1 MARKRQPTDIDPRAD
16 DTRLEL
22 AESIL
27 RRRFVDRELLR
38 CALTHPS
45 AMTDPSSEGFYE
57 RLEFLGDSVLGFI
70 IAEEAFR
77 RFPQMREGGMT
88 RIKVSLVAGSV
99 LSGVARDLGLADA
112 LIVGR
117 SERGTGGRG
126 LTSALENSY
135 EAITAA
141 LYLDGGIEVA
151 REWVLRT
158 LGPLITE
165 NAADAPENP
174 KSLLQELVQGRS
186 ENAVYT
192 TISAEGPPH
201 DRIFTVAVAVAGD
214 TLGQGH
220 GRTKREAE
228 AAAAAVALA
237 AIRTPAGIRRK
248 KA

>member
-1 MARKRQPTDIDPRAD
+1 MARKRQPIDIDPHAD
-16 DTRLEL
+16 DARLAL

-27 RRRFVDRELLR
+27 GRRFTDRELLR

-45 AMTDPSSEGFYE
+45 AMTDPTSEGFYE

-99 LSGVARDLGLADA
+99 LSGVARELGLADA
-112 LIVGR
+112 LIVGQ

-141 LYLDGGIEVA
+141 LYLDGGIGAA

-165 NAADAPENP
+165 HAADAPENP
-174 KSLLQELVQGRS
+174 KSLLQELVQGRGD
-186 ENAVYT
+186 NAVYT
-192 TISAEGPPH
+192 TVSAEGPPH
-201 DRIFTVAVAVAGD
+201 DRVFTVAVAVAGD
-214 TLGQGH
+214 TIGQGQ

-237 AIRTPAGIRRK
+237 SIRTPAGARRK